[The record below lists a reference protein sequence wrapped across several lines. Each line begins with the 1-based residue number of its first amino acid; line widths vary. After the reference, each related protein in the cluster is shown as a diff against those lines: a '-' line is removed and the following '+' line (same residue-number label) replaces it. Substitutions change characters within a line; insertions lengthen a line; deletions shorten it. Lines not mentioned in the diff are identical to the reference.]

1 MQLGDNQLASE
12 CASYHLKTAQ
22 LINDE
27 RYINMANEDLIILS
41 GEVGIQITLFI
52 CCIKIIITYVYM
64 LNGGKICS

>member
-27 RYINMANEDLIILS
+27 RYINMANEDLLKLS
-41 GEVGIQITLFI
+41 GEVRIFNL
-52 CCIKIIITYVYM
+52 CI
-64 LNGGKICS
+64 